1 MSEDEKKAIDML
13 EKYITEHKFYNI
25 KQSDGLEDNIK
36 ILLDLYMQEKERAE
50 ELLKDREKSTEEY
63 IHNNPWLYKQL
74 SESYILKLDVDKNY
88 ISKENL
94 NETLDSY
101 KYVKIPGMR
110 QVIDEIEKK
119 VLKED

>member
-1 MSEDEKKAIDML
+1 MDKISEDENRIIFEV
-13 EKYITEHKFYNI
+13 EKYIESKYADGRASTEAI
-25 KQSDGLEDNIK
+25 RSLLGLYK
-36 ILLDLYMQEKERAE
+36 KEKERAG

-88 ISKENL
+88 ISKEKL
-94 NETLDSY
+94 NETLDPY

-110 QVIDEIEKK
+110 QVIEEIEKK
-119 VLKED
+119 VLKEE